1 MPEGLFA
8 DLLIILTASV
18 VVLALF
24 RRARLPSI
32 LAYLSVGVAIGPG
45 GLALIDRQHAIEN
58 LAEFGIV
65 FLLFMLGLDFALPRL
80 IAMRRIVLGLGVS
93 QVALTTGAFAAGA
106 MLVGLDGQ
114 TAFIVA
120 GALALSSTAVV
131 TKELTQRGQ
140 LHARHGRL
148 AFGVL
153 LLQDIASVF
162 FLVVIAALAGAG
174 DQPLAALL
182 GKTLLEAS
190 ALLVGLVA
198 AGKFLLPRLFDEVAR
213 ARSDELFVLTAL
225 VVALLAAA
233 ATHVF
238 GLSMAL
244 GAFIAGMMLGESH
257 YRHQIEAEIR
267 PFRDILLGL
276 FFVTIG
282 MLLDLGQLTT
292 HWPWVLATA
301 GGMMVFKTALIL
313 GAARLMSEPPE
324 AAGRAAVILS
334 QGGEFGFAMLA
345 VATSGQL
352 IGPSISAVLLTAIIL
367 SMAVTP
373 MLVSYSQPLAQALTR
388 QRGAAAAEADPDALA
403 AATAE
408 LREHVIIVGY
418 GRVGQ
423 AVGRLLRREEVPFV
437 AVDRDP
443 TRVQEAS
450 TAGEKVVFG
459 DLKQR
464 EVLRAVG
471 IDRARLIMIS
481 FDQYRETLDLLRQIR
496 SLNADIPVLV
506 RTADDRNL
514 TSLQQAGAT
523 EIVPETLE
531 ASLMLASH
539 VLTLVGVPVRRVLRN
554 VQEVRRQ
561 RYQVLH
567 GYFHGES
574 SRVVDTEGQS
584 LEVIHAVPLPEG
596 AYAVG
601 RAIGE
606 TVPPRLGVEV
616 QAIRR
621 DDDTLQDPEPGTRLA
636 AEDIV
641 ILRGTS
647 SAIETAEGRL
657 LRG

>member
-1 MPEGLFA
+1 MPEGLFT

-45 GLALIDRQHAIEN
+45 GLALIDRQHAIEG

-93 QVALTTGAFAAGA
+93 QVALTTGAFVAGA

-120 GALALSSTAVV
+120 GAMALSSTAVV

-174 DQPLAALL
+174 DQPLAAML
-182 GKTLLEAS
+182 GTTLLEAS

-282 MLLDLGQLTT
+282 MLLDLGQLTA
-292 HWPWVLATA
+292 HWPWVLAA
-301 GGMMVFKTALIL
+301 AAGMMVFKTALIL
-313 GAARLMSEPPE
+313 GAARLMGEPPE

-345 VATSGQL
+345 LATSGQL
-352 IGPSISAVLLTAIIL
+352 IGSSISAVLLTAIIL
-367 SMAVTP
+367 SMAATP
-373 MLVSYSQPLAQALTR
+373 MLVAYSQPLAQRLMR
-388 QRGAAAAEADPDALA
+388 QHGAPVTEADPAALE

-443 TRVQEAS
+443 TRVHEAS
-450 TAGEKVVFG
+450 TAGEQVVFG

-471 IDRARLIMIS
+471 IARARLIMIS

-601 RAIGE
+601 RAIGD

-621 DDDTLQDPEPGTRLA
+621 DDDTLQDPGPDTRLA

-641 ILRGTS
+641 ILRGSS